1 VTEPV
6 RLAHGDL
13 EAVFLPAQGM
23 LGGSLRHRG
32 VEVLRR
38 VDDLPLA
45 AAKGTTA
52 GIPLLHPWANRLEAL
67 RYRAAGRS
75 VQLDPSSPLLHLDAN
90 GLPIHGVPWSALA
103 WEVAEVSRDR
113 VSARLAWSREDLLA
127 IFPFRHH
134 LELAATLGRDG
145 LTLETTL
152 VAGREGAVPVSFGFH
167 PYFGLPDLPRAR
179 WRLATPAMRR
189 LALDARMLPNGA
201 EEKWDRFD
209 AELGAR
215 GLDDGFRLDAAGASF
230 SLSGA
235 GRRIRVEFLAG
246 YAYAQLYAPPGQ
258 DLVAIEP
265 MTAPTNALC
274 SGAGLTLVAP
284 GERYRAAFRVRVSS
298 TESS

>member
-1 VTEPV
+1 VAEPV
-6 RLAHGDL
+6 RLAQGEL

-23 LGGSLRHRG
+23 LGASLRHRG
-32 VEVLRR
+32 VEMLRR

-52 GIPLLHPWANRLEAL
+52 GIPLLHPWANRLEGL
-67 RYRAAGRS
+67 RYRAAGRK

-103 WEVAEVSRDR
+103 WEVAASTQAH

-127 IFPFRHH
+127 VFPFPHH
-134 LELAATLGRDG
+134 MELTATLDRDG

-152 VAGREGAVPVSFGFH
+152 VAGSEGAVPVCFGFH
-167 PYFGLPDLPRAR
+167 PYFGLPDLPRAG
-179 WRLATPAMRR
+179 WRLATPAMQR
-189 LALDARMLPNGA
+189 LALDARMLPTGA
-201 EEKWDRFD
+201 EEPWDRFD

-215 GLDDGFRLDAAGASF
+215 GFDDGFRLDGAGASF

-235 GRRIRVEFLAG
+235 GRRIRVDFLSG

-265 MTAPTNALC
+265 MTAPTNALR
-274 SGAGLTLVAP
+274 SGAGLELVAP
-284 GERYRAAFRVRVSS
+284 GERYRAAFRVRVDSDA
-298 TESS
+298 

>member
-1 VTEPV
+1 MTEPV
-6 RLAHGDL
+6 RLAAGEL

-23 LGGSLRHRG
+23 LGASLRHRG
-32 VEVLRR
+32 VEMLRR
-38 VDDLPLA
+38 VDDLPIA
-45 AAKGTTA
+45 AAKGATA

-67 RYRAAGRS
+67 RYRAAGRQ
-75 VQLDPSSPLLHLDAN
+75 VRLDPSSPLLHLDAN

-103 WEVAEVSRDR
+103 WEVVVSARDR
-113 VSARLAWSREDLLA
+113 VSARLAWNREDLLA
-127 IFPFRHH
+127 VFPFPHRM
-134 LELAATLGRDG
+134 EFAATLDRDG

-167 PYFGLPDLPRAR
+167 PYFGLPDLSRAR

-189 LALDARMLPNGA
+189 LVLDARMLPTGA
-201 EEKWDRFD
+201 EEPWARID

-230 SLSGA
+230 SVSGA
-235 GRRIRVEFLAG
+235 GRRIRVDFLSG

-258 DLVAIEP
+258 ELVAIEP

-274 SGAGLTLVAP
+274 RGAGLTLVAP
-284 GERYRAAFRVRVSS
+284 GDCYRAAFRVSVGS
-298 TESS
+298 ES

>member
-1 VTEPV
+1 MTEPV
-6 RLAHGDL
+6 RLAHGEL

-23 LGGSLRHRG
+23 LGASLRHRG
-32 VEVLRR
+32 VEMLRR

-52 GIPLLHPWANRLEAL
+52 GIPLLHPWANRLDCP
-67 RYRAAGRS
+67 RYRAAGLE

-103 WEVAEVSRDR
+103 WDVVAASRDR
-113 VSARLAWSREDLLA
+113 VSARLAWSREDLRAL
-127 IFPFRHH
+127 FPFPHH
-134 LELAATLGRDG
+134 LELTATLDRDG

-179 WRLATPAMRR
+179 WRLATRAMRR
-189 LALDARMLPNGA
+189 LALDPRMIPTGA
-201 EEKWDRFD
+201 EEPWDRFD
-209 AELGAR
+209 AELGTR
-215 GLDDGFRLDAAGASF
+215 GLDDGFRLDGVASF

-235 GRRIRVEFLAG
+235 GRRIRVDFLSG

-284 GERYRAAFRVRVSS
+284 GERYRAAFRVGI
-298 TESS
+298 ESNA

>member
-6 RLAHGDL
+6 HLAAGEL

-23 LGGSLRHRG
+23 LGASLRHRG
-32 VEVLRR
+32 VEMLRR

-52 GIPLLHPWANRLEAL
+52 GIPLLHPWANRLEGL

-75 VQLDPSSPLLHLDAN
+75 VSLDPSSSLLHLDAN

-103 WEVAEVSRDR
+103 WEVAHSAHDG
-113 VSARLAWSREDLLA
+113 VSARLAWSGEELLA
-127 IFPFRHH
+127 VFPFPHRM
-134 LELAATLGRDG
+134 ELDATLDRDG
-145 LTLETTL
+145 LTIETTL
-152 VAGREGAVPVSFGFH
+152 VAGREGPVPVSFGFH
-167 PYFGLPDLPRAR
+167 PYFGLPDRPRGR

-189 LALDARMLPNGA
+189 LALDARMIPTGA
-201 EEKWDRFD
+201 EERWDRFD

-215 GLDDGFRLDAAGASF
+215 GLDDGFRLESAGASF

-235 GRRIRVEFLAG
+235 GRRIRVDFLSG

-265 MTAPTNALC
+265 MTAPANALC

-284 GERYRAAFRVRVSS
+284 AERYRAAFRVSVS
-298 TESS
+298 

>member
-1 VTEPV
+1 MTEPV
-6 RLAHGDL
+6 RLAAGEH

-23 LGGSLRHRG
+23 LCASLRHRG
-32 VEVLRR
+32 VEMLRR
-38 VDDLPLA
+38 VDDLSLA

-67 RYRAAGRS
+67 RYRAAGRQ
-75 VQLDPSSPLLHLDAN
+75 VQLDPSSPLLHLDAT
-90 GLPIHGVPWSALA
+90 GLPIHGVPWSLLA
-103 WEVAEVSRDR
+103 WEVTESGRDR
-113 VSARLAWSREDLLA
+113 VSARLDWRREDLLA
-127 IFPFRHH
+127 LFPFPHRM
-134 LELAATLGRDG
+134 ELAATLDRDG

-152 VAGREGAVPVSFGFH
+152 VAEREGAVPVSFGFH

-189 LALDARMLPNGA
+189 LALDARMLPTGA
-201 EEKWDRFD
+201 EEPWDRFD

-235 GRRIRVEFLAG
+235 GRWIRVDFLSG

-284 GERYRAAFRVRVSS
+284 GERYRAAFRVRIHS
-298 TESS
+298 EG